1 MRNANANRTH
11 VRGKKMR
18 RTKNRSRA
26 VVEQAIKDLMKF
38 GGLTRQQAVELLYQV
53 VLERRE

>member
-1 MRNANANRTH
+1 MR
-11 VRGKKMR
+11 K
-18 RTKNRSRA
+18 TKNRCKA

-53 VLERRE
+53 VLERRV